1 MGGIL
6 GVSTPGSESN
16 AVCVTCHL
24 QTGDGA
30 IGIVFAFDRPNHYAV
45 PAVIGGDAR
54 VKPFKGQLRPY
65 GFCLLCPFKGAALY
79 HPAAIVF
86 LLSRLLW
93 RLGLFG
99 DWRGL
104 LRFRCLGGGMR
115 RGLQQILIR
124 LILFRRLCFRLLNRL
139 SLRGTRLLLRLLR
152 YARLRFRLLYR
163 LALRPLLLLLSLLLC
178 LTLTLQRL
186 LALCRRLFIPRHFVK
201 LGGLLAHIGLHLCQ

>member
-1 MGGIL
+1 
-6 GVSTPGSESN
+6 
-16 AVCVTCHL
+16 
-24 QTGDGA
+24 
-30 IGIVFAFDRPNHYAV
+30 
-45 PAVIGGDAR
+45 
-54 VKPFKGQLRPY
+54 
-65 GFCLLCPFKGAALY
+65 
-79 HPAAIVF
+79 
-86 LLSRLLW
+86 
-93 RLGLFG
+93 
-99 DWRGL
+99 
-104 LRFRCLGGGMR
+104 MR

-139 SLRGTRLLLRLLR
+139 SLRGTRLLIRLLR